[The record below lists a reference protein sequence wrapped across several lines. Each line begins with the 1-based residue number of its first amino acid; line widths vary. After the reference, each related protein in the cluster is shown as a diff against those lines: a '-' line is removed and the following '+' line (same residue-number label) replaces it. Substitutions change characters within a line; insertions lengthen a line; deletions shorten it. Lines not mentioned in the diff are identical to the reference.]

1 MVNFRLFLWHQLTP
15 TNLASYLRRENKAQE
30 HGAEQRTE
38 PSSAKLP
45 TPEVSLSTM
54 ESDGSR
60 VHSLTPHKSQEPT
73 AQCSSKISKLAA
85 IISTE
90 TGKVEKYF
98 QENGLPLPSFEA
110 ETFND
115 FHTLPPPIAKS
126 RSEVIQATQELKDLM
141 MGPGESVRW
150 MAWDVS
156 PDHLNLS
163 SFELLREEWLKYI
176 FTLSILYMI
185 ETTN

>member
-1 MVNFRLFLWHQLTP
+1 
-15 TNLASYLRRENKAQE
+15 
-30 HGAEQRTE
+30 
-38 PSSAKLP
+38 
-45 TPEVSLSTM
+45 M

-85 IISTE
+85 IISIE

-126 RSEVIQATQELKDLM
+126 RSEVIQATQELKNLM